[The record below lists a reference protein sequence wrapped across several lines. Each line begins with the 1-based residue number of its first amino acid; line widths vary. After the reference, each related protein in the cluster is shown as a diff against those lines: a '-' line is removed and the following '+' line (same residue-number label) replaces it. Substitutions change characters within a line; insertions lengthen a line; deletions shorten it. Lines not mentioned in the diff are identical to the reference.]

1 LAKQFVYNPDTLS
14 YEALHIPLRV
24 YAGRFLLV
32 LAAGMVLSTAA
43 IYAFSYF
50 FETPRTVLMRKENEE
65 LLFNLDLLLHDL
77 NQTNDALNNLA
88 QRDDK
93 VYRAIFGADPV
104 PLAVR
109 ESGMGISGSHEQ
121 LLANPSTVQ
130 LAEALMLVNK
140 TTKKAY
146 IQSISFDEI
155 AEYAQ
160 EKEQMMLCIP
170 YISPVNIS
178 DSRVIVKTSSYG
190 WRSDPFYHTRTFH
203 KGLDFGCPVGT
214 PIYATGNGK
223 VESAGFNL
231 GGFGNMALIDHGFG
245 YHSRYAHLSE
255 IKVRVGDKVQRGQ
268 VVGLSGNTGRSKGPH
283 LHYEVLL
290 KNTPVDPINFFNE
303 DVGKEYD
310 KIIDALMENSG
321 NAIMEY

>member
-1 LAKQFVYNPDTLS
+1 MAKQFVYNPDTLS
-14 YEALHIPLRV
+14 YEALHIPLKV
-24 YAGRFLLV
+24 YVGRFLLV
-32 LAAGMVLSTAA
+32 LAVGIALSTAA
-43 IYAFSYF
+43 TYVFSYF
-50 FETPRTVLMRKENEE
+50 FGTPRTVLLRKANDDM
-65 LLFNLDLLLHDL
+65 LFKLDLLLYDL

-109 ESGMGISGSHEQ
+109 ESGMGMSGSYEQ
-121 LLANPSTVQ
+121 LLANQGTVL
-130 LAEALMLVNK
+130 LAEAMMLMDK

-178 DSRVIVKTSSYG
+178 DNKVNFKTSSYG
-190 WRSDPFYHTRTFH
+190 WRNDPFLHTLRFH

-223 VESAGFNL
+223 VEAAGFNL
-231 GGFGNMALIDHGFG
+231 GGFGDMVLVNHGFG

-268 VVGLSGNTGRSKGPH
+268 VVGLSGNSGHSKGPH

-290 KNTPVDPINFFNE
+290 KNNAVDPINFFNE